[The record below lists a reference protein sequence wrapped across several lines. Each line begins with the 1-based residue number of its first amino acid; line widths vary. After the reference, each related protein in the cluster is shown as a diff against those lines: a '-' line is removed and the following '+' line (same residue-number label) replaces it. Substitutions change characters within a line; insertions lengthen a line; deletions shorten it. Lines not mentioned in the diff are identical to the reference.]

1 MLATGILWHSP
12 RSKYYKNISL
22 SKRDSPRMMRRKFRM
37 KFSRLSLVR
46 LAALFLSAPVLS
58 FGAPSTIELN
68 QGGAVRGDV
77 LADTADRVVVDLGF
91 TVLSIPRDAISRVTK
106 EAKESATASA
116 SSEELFRTD
125 SSARTQGVKELVNS
139 IGDRVVL
146 VKTAGGLGSGFII
159 HEDGYL
165 VTNDHV
171 VAGETEITITVFAK
185 GANGMD
191 KKTWENVRIVA
202 TNAEMDLA
210 LLKIESG
217 DKTRFPAVPLGDSDE
232 LRQGQP
238 VFAIGAPLGLE
249 RTVSQGIIS
258 LKNRIEEGRMYI
270 QTTTQINPG
279 NSGGPLFN
287 LKGEVVGVNNMKIV
301 APGAEGLGFAI
312 PSAILKLFLR
322 NRDAFAF
329 DPANPNSG
337 FRYNRPPRAN
347 TSTK

>member
-1 MLATGILWHSP
+1 MNPTRFL
-12 RSKYYKNISL
+12 
-22 SKRDSPRMMRRKFRM
+22 
-37 KFSRLSLVR
+37 
-46 LAALFLSAPVLS
+46 LAAIILTTRAYAAPATVD
-58 FGAPSTIELN
+58 LN
-68 QGGAVRGDV
+68 QGGSVHGEI
-77 LADTADRVVVDLGF
+77 LADTAERVVVDLGF
-91 TVLSIPRDAISRVTK
+91 TVLAIPRDAITRVIKDVPGAAPT
-106 EAKESATASA
+106 TAVGD
-116 SSEELFRTD
+116 ELYRVDT
-125 SSARTQGVKELVNS
+125 SVRPQAVKDLVNA

-165 VTNDHV
+165 LTNDHV
-171 VAGETEITITVFAK
+171 IAGETEITITVFAK

-191 KKTWENVRIVA
+191 KKTWENVRVVA
-202 TNAEMDLA
+202 SNAELDLA

-217 DKTRFPAVPLGDSDE
+217 DKTRFPTVPLGDSDE

-258 LKNRIEEGRMYI
+258 LKNRIEDGRMYI

-287 LKGEVVGVNNMKIV
+287 LKGEVIGVNNMKIV

-312 PSAILKLFLR
+312 PTAIAKLFLR

-329 DPANPNSG
+329 DPTNPNSG
-337 FRYNRPPRAN
+337 FRYNRPPRIAPA
-347 TSTK
+347 K

>member
-1 MLATGILWHSP
+1 M
-12 RSKYYKNISL
+12 KYPSF
-22 SKRDSPRMMRRKFRM
+22 RRIA
-37 KFSRLSLVR
+37 
-46 LAALFLSAPVLS
+46 AALSIASSAVA
-58 FGAPSTIELN
+58 APATVELN
-68 QGGAVRGDV
+68 QGGSVRGEI
-77 LADTADRVVVDLGF
+77 LADTAERVVVDLGF
-91 TVLSIPRDAISRVTK
+91 TVLTIPRDVITRVNKDAPGVSPTTAQGD
-106 EAKESATASA
+106 ELYRQDATARPQA
-116 SSEELFRTD
+116 
-125 SSARTQGVKELVNS
+125 VKDLVNS

-159 HEDGYL
+159 QEDGYL
-165 VTNDHV
+165 LTNDHV
-171 VAGETEITITVFAK
+171 VAGESEITVTVFGK
-185 GANGMD
+185 GTNGMD
-191 KKTWENVRIVA
+191 KKTWENVRIIA

-217 DKTRFPAVPLGDSDE
+217 DKTRFPTVPLGDSDE

-258 LKNRIEEGRMYI
+258 LKNRIEDGRMYI

-301 APGAEGLGFAI
+301 APGAEGLGFSIPTAI
-312 PSAILKLFLR
+312 VKLFLK
-322 NRDAFAF
+322 NREAFAF

-337 FRYNRPPRAN
+337 FRYNRPPRITPQ
-347 TSTK
+347 TSK

>member
-1 MLATGILWHSP
+1 MNFIHLC
-12 RSKYYKNISL
+12 
-22 SKRDSPRMMRRKFRM
+22 
-37 KFSRLSLVR
+37 
-46 LAALFLSAPVLS
+46 LAAAFTFPSSAS
-58 FGAPSTIELN
+58 AAPATVELN
-68 QGGAVRGDV
+68 QGGSVRGEI
-77 LADTADRVVVDLGF
+77 LADTAERVVVDLGF
-91 TVLSIPRDAISRVTK
+91 TVIAIPRDAITKVNKDAPGVTPT
-106 EAKESATASA
+106 TAQGDD
-116 SSEELFRTD
+116 LFRQD
-125 SSARTQGVKELVNS
+125 PNAHPQAVKDLVNA

-146 VKTAGGLGSGFII
+146 VKTPGGLGSGFII

-165 VTNDHV
+165 LTNDHV
-171 VAGETEITITVFAK
+171 IAGETEITITVFAK

-191 KKTWENVRIVA
+191 KKTWENVRIIA
-202 TNAEMDLA
+202 SNAEMDLA
-210 LLKIESG
+210 LLKIETG
-217 DKTRFPAVPLGDSDE
+217 DKTHFPTVPLGDSDE

-258 LKNRIEEGRMYI
+258 LKNRVEDGRMYI

-312 PSAILKLFLR
+312 PTAIAKLFLR

-329 DPANPNSG
+329 DSTNPNSG
-337 FRYNRPPRAN
+337 FRYNRPPRIAPA
-347 TSTK
+347 K

>member
-1 MLATGILWHSP
+1 MNPTRFL
-12 RSKYYKNISL
+12 
-22 SKRDSPRMMRRKFRM
+22 
-37 KFSRLSLVR
+37 
-46 LAALFLSAPVLS
+46 LAAIILTTRAYAAPATVD
-58 FGAPSTIELN
+58 LN
-68 QGGAVRGDV
+68 QGGSVHGEI
-77 LADTADRVVVDLGF
+77 LADTAERVVVDLGF
-91 TVLSIPRDAISRVTK
+91 TVLAIPRDAITRVIKDVPGAAPT
-106 EAKESATASA
+106 TAVGDELYRVDA
-116 SSEELFRTD
+116 SVRPQ
-125 SSARTQGVKELVNS
+125 AVKDLVNA

-165 VTNDHV
+165 LTNDHV
-171 VAGETEITITVFAK
+171 IAGETEITITVFAK

-191 KKTWENVRIVA
+191 KKTWENVRVVA
-202 TNAEMDLA
+202 SNAELDLA

-217 DKTRFPAVPLGDSDE
+217 DKTRFPTVPLGDSDE

-258 LKNRIEEGRMYI
+258 LKNRIEDGRMYI

-287 LKGEVVGVNNMKIV
+287 LKGEVIGVNNMKIV

-312 PSAILKLFLR
+312 PTAIAKLFLR

-329 DPANPNSG
+329 DPTNPNSG
-337 FRYNRPPRAN
+337 FRYNRPPRIAPA
-347 TSTK
+347 K

>member
-1 MLATGILWHSP
+1 M
-12 RSKYYKNISL
+12 KYPSF
-22 SKRDSPRMMRRKFRM
+22 RRIA
-37 KFSRLSLVR
+37 
-46 LAALFLSAPVLS
+46 AALSIASSAVA
-58 FGAPSTIELN
+58 APATVELN
-68 QGGAVRGDV
+68 QGGSVRGEI
-77 LADTADRVVVDLGF
+77 LADTAERVVVDLGF
-91 TVLSIPRDAISRVTK
+91 TVLTIPRDAITRVNKDAPGVAPTTAQGD
-106 EAKESATASA
+106 ELYRQDATARPQA
-116 SSEELFRTD
+116 
-125 SSARTQGVKELVNS
+125 VKDLVNS

-159 HEDGYL
+159 QEDGYL
-165 VTNDHV
+165 LTNDHV
-171 VAGETEITITVFAK
+171 VAGESEITVTVFGK
-185 GANGMD
+185 GTNGMD
-191 KKTWENVRIVA
+191 KKTWENVRIIA

-217 DKTRFPAVPLGDSDE
+217 DKTRFPTVPLGDSDE

-258 LKNRIEEGRMYI
+258 LKNRIEDGRMYI

-301 APGAEGLGFAI
+301 APGAEGLGFSIPTAI
-312 PSAILKLFLR
+312 VKLFLK
-322 NRDAFAF
+322 NREAFAF

-337 FRYNRPPRAN
+337 FRYNRPPRLAPQA
-347 TSTK
+347 SK

>member
-1 MLATGILWHSP
+1 MNAERHLFAALALCS
-12 RSKYYKNISL
+12 SA
-22 SKRDSPRMMRRKFRM
+22 
-37 KFSRLSLVR
+37 
-46 LAALFLSAPVLS
+46 LAAPATV
-58 FGAPSTIELN
+58 ELN
-68 QGGAVRGDV
+68 QGGSVRGEI
-77 LADTADRVVVDLGF
+77 LADTAERVVVDLGF
-91 TVLSIPRDAISRVTK
+91 TVLTIPRDAITK
-106 EAKESATASA
+106 VNKDAPGVAPTTAQGD
-116 SSEELFRTD
+116 ELYRQD
-125 SSARTQGVKELVNS
+125 PNARPQAVKDLVNA

-146 VKTAGGLGSGFII
+146 VKTPGGLGSGFII

-165 VTNDHV
+165 LTNDHV
-171 VAGETEITITVFAK
+171 IAGENEITITVFAK
-185 GANGMD
+185 GASGMD

-202 TNAEMDLA
+202 SNAEMDLA

-217 DKTRFPAVPLGDSDE
+217 DKTRFPTVPLGDSDE
-232 LRQGQP
+232 LKQGQP

-258 LKNRIEEGRMYI
+258 LKNRIEDGRMYI

-312 PSAILKLFLR
+312 PTAIAKLFLR

-329 DPANPNSG
+329 DPTNPNSG
-337 FRYNRPPRAN
+337 FRYNRPPR
-347 TSTK
+347 K